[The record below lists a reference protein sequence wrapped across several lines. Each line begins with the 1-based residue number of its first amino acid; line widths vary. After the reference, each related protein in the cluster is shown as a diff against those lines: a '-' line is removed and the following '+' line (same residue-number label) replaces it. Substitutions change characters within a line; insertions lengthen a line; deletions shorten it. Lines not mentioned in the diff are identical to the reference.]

1 MNQEYA
7 PQYSDSKEISTN
19 LEMKKVYR
27 NKTIEAFEAKIIE
40 NEFNVDAWLGLLS
53 NVISLRDT
61 EYTRSTFER
70 FLEKNPT
77 SIKQWR
83 AYLEFEYEL
92 KNYEAVEKIF
102 TKTLVQLKSV
112 ELWQFYLFYIMEKN
126 KSLGGI
132 NKITSDQ
139 YKTVDQSFSY
149 AISNIGIDRDS
160 FQIWKMYIDFLSEAE
175 CSSPWEINKK
185 NENIRNIYNQAIRI
199 PIKEI
204 ENIWKDFDQFEN
216 SLNKLTAKK
225 SLGDLSGTYMT
236 ARSTLRESQKY
247 IDVIQ
252 TNQPPHGIPVPI
264 SWTEKEFNYLN
275 AWKRYIKWESSN
287 PQKLESEKELEHRI
301 VHIYQQATL
310 ALRFYPEIWIQ
321 AAQYLWKIDQK
332 INAIKT
338 LNDGRQALPKS
349 LSVGFQLAEFEE
361 INSNHTSCH
370 EIFQS
375 LLKSTELD
383 IQSKRK
389 SYDDVI
395 SVIDGMI
402 SKIVD
407 SDTNISSSK
416 LQDQES
422 LALVSDENMLTDLVS
437 ALGMEIDSDFFSGSS
452 KGASADENKS
462 QLLLHKRRKLEKLK
476 QKIETESK
484 DGLLVERGL
493 HTQVWVAYLRFSMRT
508 GGIDAA
514 RATFKSARTGPVE
527 NLTFHIFVASAMIEY
542 HVTKNTTIAG
552 RIFELGLKHFGSEPK
567 FVLEY
572 MNYLINTNDSNN
584 SRALFERVITQKN
597 ADWSLLW
604 NIFLNYE
611 YQYGDLRSVY
621 SLDTRCVNA
630 FENES
635 LVNRLISRYR
645 FLDLNPME
653 SSCFGSSK
661 SRAGPGFFFGISGGT
676 NTPSTLVG
684 SDRYMESNLIGQDS
698 NNNDDNADGR
708 IKHGEISADR
718 EAAVMNAEEAAKV
731 KLGSIRNRKF
741 LTKDVLL
748 SSILIDKSD
757 SNVVKPNFSLWG
769 TYKPVV
775 INNPNA
781 PWNNNTSF
789 NPESGGANSG
799 EYNDGNQNERENYQ
813 ENKGFHEHSGRNDFQ
828 SGGDDHNLNQI
839 LSRGDV
845 LSFLYLKVNKLPNN
859 LIPTLDT
866 DALLTAVVNNPNI
879 RNPQTES
886 ELIPSVMKSGLRNTH
901 GSGQN
906 IQHNAG
912 MNQLP
917 GNQGYPGSSFIGNT
931 SGSFGNGGLEAA
943 RGVEIFNSGIQQT
956 QGFIGH
962 RDYTNQQRNQTFQS
976 QNVLDK
982 LEAYKKKHSQLKPS
996 VDNATK
1002 SRNIAGAR
1010 HQPYSFSS
1018 YSAHSNPGTLKK
1030 PGVRLTKNVS
1040 GLNQQQ
1046 TTPLKKKIKTP
1057 LTEDV
1062 GNKKPQQQS
1071 QSKKST

>member
-77 SIKQWR
+77 S
-83 AYLEFEYEL
+83 
-92 KNYEAVEKIF
+92 
-102 TKTLVQLKSV
+102 
-112 ELWQFYLFYIMEKN
+112 
-126 KSLGGI
+126 
-132 NKITSDQ
+132 
-139 YKTVDQSFSY
+139 
-149 AISNIGIDRDS
+149 
-160 FQIWKMYIDFLSEAE
+160 
-175 CSSPWEINKK
+175 
-185 NENIRNIYNQAIRI
+185 AIRI

-310 ALRFYPEIWIQ
+310 ALRFYPEI
-321 AAQYLWKIDQK
+321 
-332 INAIKT
+332 
-338 LNDGRQALPKS
+338 
-349 LSVGFQLAEFEE
+349 
-361 INSNHTSCH
+361 C
-370 EIFQS
+370 
-375 LLKSTELD
+375 
-383 IQSKRK
+383 
-389 SYDDVI
+389 
-395 SVIDGMI
+395 
-402 SKIVD
+402 
-407 SDTNISSSK
+407 K